1 MSLLLRPYTS
11 ADFDTLLAIDQ
22 ACYAAG
28 IAYSK
33 RILRWFL
40 DQPGAYCVVAEE
52 NGKVS
57 GFVLVE
63 HEKTHAHLI
72 TIDVLEDARRRGI
85 GTMLLDT
92 IEHTLAARGARTIE
106 LETATDNEPAI
117 AFWRKHGYRTM
128 RVLKR
133 YYLNR
138 VDAYSMYKPLLPPK
152 EA

>member
-1 MSLLLRPYTS
+1 MSLLLRPYTA
-11 ADFDTLLAIDQ
+11 ADFETLLAIDQ
-22 ACYAAG
+22 ACYPPG

-40 DQPGAYCVVAEE
+40 GQPGAYCVVAEE
-52 NGKVS
+52 DGQVA

-63 HEKTHAHLI
+63 REGTRAHLI
-72 TIDVLEDARRRGI
+72 TIDVLEGARRRGI

-92 IEHTLAARGARTIE
+92 IEHTVAARGTRAIE

-117 AFWRKHGYRTM
+117 AFWHKHGYRTM

-138 VDAYSMYKPLLPPK
+138 IDAYSMYKPLAPPK
-152 EA
+152 EG